1 MTNINDSNVN
11 QLRSELLFHYY
22 SSDIFDKKV
31 MNSIMKQYGISRKY
45 IMKMIEEFNQIEIRL
60 NGGRND

>member
-11 QLRSELLFHYY
+11 HLRSELLFHYY

-31 MNSIMKQYGISRKY
+31 MNSIMKQYGVSRKY

>member
-31 MNSIMKQYGISRKY
+31 MNSIMKQYGVSRKY

>member
-1 MTNINDSNVN
+1 MIDINDSNVE
-11 QLRSELLFHYY
+11 QLRSDLLFHYY

-31 MNSIMKQYGISRKY
+31 MNSLIKQYGVSRKY
-45 IMKMIEEFNQIEIRL
+45 IMKMIEEFNQIELRL

>member
-1 MTNINDSNVN
+1 MININDSNVE
-11 QLRSELLFHYY
+11 QLRSDLLFHYY

-31 MNSIMKQYGISRKY
+31 INSLIKQYGVSRKY
-45 IMKMIEEFNQIEIRL
+45 IMKMIEEFNQIELRL

>member
-1 MTNINDSNVN
+1 MININDSNVE
-11 QLRSELLFHYY
+11 QLRSDLLFHYY

-31 MNSIMKQYGISRKY
+31 MNSLIKQYGVSRKY
-45 IMKMIEEFNQIEIRL
+45 IMKMIEEFNQIELRL

>member
-1 MTNINDSNVN
+1 MTNINDSNVD
-11 QLRSELLFHYY
+11 QLRSDLLFHYY

-31 MNSIMKQYGISRKY
+31 LNSLMKQYGVSRKY
-45 IMKMIEEFNQIEIRL
+45 IMNMIEEFNQIERRL